1 MFAAALIEFIMLAE
15 EGVRFNHANFLW
27 GPCMALYLVF
37 LTCAD
42 AFFRQA
48 MSARFLVV
56 VTLFLAHLASGL
68 FFFWRIVTGQG
79 YM

>member
-1 MFAAALIEFIMLAE
+1 MLAE